1 MDRWSGRG
9 QRVEERGDAE
19 MKEVIRGRLRTGC
32 NIETQTV
39 LTASVQSECRV
50 RVKWNEFG

>member
-32 NIETQTV
+32 NIETQTD

>member
-19 MKEVIRGRLRTGC
+19 MKVVIRGRLRTGS
-32 NIETQTV
+32 NIET
-39 LTASVQSECRV
+39 
-50 RVKWNEFG
+50 